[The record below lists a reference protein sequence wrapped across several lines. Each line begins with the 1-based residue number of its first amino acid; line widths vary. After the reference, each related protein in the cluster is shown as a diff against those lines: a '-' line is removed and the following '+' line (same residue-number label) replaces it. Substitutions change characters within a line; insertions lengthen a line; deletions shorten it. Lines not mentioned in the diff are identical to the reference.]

1 MRSCIFAPGLPVF
14 TDSTREISQPLTCFI
29 MESPILLTL
38 FFDDNDDE
46 AVADWILLVE
56 RYFLVEIFF
65 YCFLGSLPNFASN
78 IGRI

>member
-1 MRSCIFAPGLPVF
+1 MRSSIFAPGLPVF
-14 TDSTREISQPLTCFI
+14 TDSTRDISQPLTCFI

-38 FFDDNDDE
+38 FFDDDDE

>member
-14 TDSTREISQPLTCFI
+14 TDSTWEISQPLTCFI

-38 FFDDNDDE
+38 FFDDDDE

-65 YCFLGSLPNFASN
+65 CFLGSLPNFASN